1 VKSRLPHSAVSIGFS
16 KLVVTGLLWTMF
28 GRLAEI
34 SHAVHYIIVAI
45 KYS

>member
-1 VKSRLPHSAVSIGFS
+1 
-16 KLVVTGLLWTMF
+16 MC

-45 KYS
+45 KYSQHPKYSP